1 MDDDA
6 FLNQN
11 EKADR
16 GIFLQIVLKGLGGI
30 VGNKAEMFLDK
41 GIQGY
46 RQREDQAM

>member
-1 MDDDA
+1 
-6 FLNQN
+6 
-11 EKADR
+11 
-16 GIFLQIVLKGLGGI
+16 LGGI